1 MRWRASGLLLLC
13 LLMTGMAR
21 AQAPDLASGSASG
34 LAPLHT
40 ESPPES
46 LRIGPGDLLE
56 VTVLREPELTQHV
69 RVLDSGDIT
78 LPLVGS
84 VAVND
89 ESSVQAAQSI
99 AKAYQKGDFLKHPQ
113 VSVEIEQFA
122 TQTVAVLGQV
132 QHPGTV
138 TITTSRSLLDVLAMA
153 GGLTP
158 DADRHITIERGGPW
172 GEQIHIF
179 LPNNS
184 TDELKADVSVEPGDR
199 ILVPKAGIVYVLG
212 DVGHPGGYVMQD
224 NSRLTVLQALAL
236 ASGANKTAA
245 DKHARL
251 LRKTKTGYKE
261 EPVPLLAMERGK
273 KPDIQLRADDIL
285 FVPFSTRKNIMLGGA
300 GILASASAALIY
312 ARP

>member
-1 MRWRASGLLLLC
+1 MRWHASAALLLL
-13 LLMTGMAR
+13 LSAAGISY
-21 AQAPDLASGSASG
+21 AQTPHRVA
-34 LAPLHT
+34 
-40 ESPPES
+40 PPES
-46 LRIGPGDLLE
+46 LRIGPGDLIE
-56 VTVLREPELTQHV
+56 VTVLREPELTEHV

-78 LPLVGS
+78 LPLVG
-84 VAVND
+84 AVGVSN

-99 AKAYQKGDFLKHPQ
+99 AKAYRQGDFLKHPQ
-113 VSVEIEQFA
+113 VSVTIEQLA

-158 DADRHITIERGGPW
+158 DADHHIMIERGGPW
-172 GEQIHIF
+172 GEQIYIF
-179 LPNNS
+179 LPNDPS
-184 TDELKADVSVEPGDR
+184 DELKADVSVEPGDR

-224 NSRLTVLQALAL
+224 NSRLSVLQALAL
-236 ASGANKTAA
+236 AAGVNKTAA

-251 LRKTKTGYKE
+251 LRKTTKGYSE
-261 EPVPLLAMERGK
+261 EHIRLREMERGK
-273 KPDIQLRADDIL
+273 VPDLQLKADDIL
-285 FVPFSTRKNIMLGGA
+285 YVPFSTRKNIMLGGA

-312 ARP
+312 AHP